1 MSELDQERILTVKGP
16 AGQRPRHGGCQKV
29 AGALVHPYALSPNWS
44 QRHKIYPVVERDQLT
59 SLLEDSLRRMHLTD
73 LQRRPLTA
81 FVQNGGRRTHVGGGT
96 RLPGGKIQF
105 TREDSNHAEAFWHR
119 HFAMNEILNTTLTL
133 GHHTLTVL
141 ELLESL
147 MVFLVLAHCGGG
159 HASSCVREAQRN
171 SGMDEGKQF
180 IVRRLVTSVVW
191 ALAAMVALS
200 VLGVDLT
207 ALWAG
212 SAALLVGVGIGLQGF
227 FNDVI
232 SGFVLLFEGGVAV
245 GNVLEVD
252 GKLVRVE
259 RIDLRSTRVVTVAGE
274 LIVLPNSKVAGEA
287 VVNLTQG
294 DSAMRIRVNV
304 GVAYGSDVDLV
315 MRLLSRGHGRAARSA
330 FHPSTRGVLPR
341 VCRLLLDFSV
351 MGWLDDPWDRMGI
364 QSRVRTAIDAKFRAH
379 GVTIP
384 FPQRDLHLPPRSPG
398 RLSVFENSAGM
409 ARKCMFSEVRPRNV
423 FWTKV
428 NTKSISFI
436 RRTSSNRSPMPKPM
450 ASNRP

>member
-1 MSELDQERILTVKGP
+1 M
-16 AGQRPRHGGCQKV
+16 
-29 AGALVHPYALSPNWS
+29 N
-44 QRHKIYPVVERDQLT
+44 
-59 SLLEDSLRRMHLTD
+59 D
-73 LQRRPLTA
+73 L
-81 FVQNGGRRTHVGGGT
+81 F
-96 RLPGGKIQF
+96 
-105 TREDSNHAEAFWHR
+105 
-119 HFAMNEILNTTLTL
+119 NTTLTL

-141 ELLESL
+141 ELMEALL
-147 MVFLVLAHCGGG
+147 VFLVARIFLAV
-159 HASSCVREAQRN
+159 VRRGLRRAQRL
-171 SGMDEGKQF
+171 SSMDEGKQF

-315 MRLLSRGHGRAARSA
+315 MRLLSEAMSERPEVRSTPQPA
-330 FHPSTRGVLPR
+330 VFFQEFADSSLN
-341 VCRLLLDFSV
+341 FSV

-384 FPQRDLHLPPRSPG
+384 FPQRDLHIVTSPEG
-398 RLSVFENSAGM
+398 APG
-409 ARKCMFSEVRPRNV
+409 A
-423 FWTKV
+423 
-428 NTKSISFI
+428 
-436 RRTSSNRSPMPKPM
+436 
-450 ASNRP
+450 

>member
-1 MSELDQERILTVKGP
+1 
-16 AGQRPRHGGCQKV
+16 
-29 AGALVHPYALSPNWS
+29 
-44 QRHKIYPVVERDQLT
+44 
-59 SLLEDSLRRMHLTD
+59 
-73 LQRRPLTA
+73 
-81 FVQNGGRRTHVGGGT
+81 
-96 RLPGGKIQF
+96 
-105 TREDSNHAEAFWHR
+105 
-119 HFAMNEILNTTLTL
+119 MNEFFNTTFTL

-141 ELLESL
+141 ELFEAG
-147 MVFLVLAHCGGG
+147 LVLLGARILLAILRRGL
-159 HASSCVREAQRN
+159 RRAQRL
-171 SGMDEGKQF
+171 SRMDEGKQF

-191 ALAAMVALS
+191 ALAAMGCLS

-212 SAALLVGVGIGLQGF
+212 SAALLVGIGIGLQGF

-304 GVAYGSDVDLV
+304 GVAYGSNVDLV
-315 MRLLSRGHGRAARSA
+315 MRLLSEAMAEQPEVRSTPQPTVFFQEFA
-330 FHPSTRGVLPR
+330 DSSLN
-341 VCRLLLDFSV
+341 FSV

-384 FPQRDLHLPPRSPG
+384 FPQRDLHIVTSPEG
-398 RLSVFENSAGM
+398 VSGV
-409 ARKCMFSEVRPRNV
+409 
-423 FWTKV
+423 
-428 NTKSISFI
+428 
-436 RRTSSNRSPMPKPM
+436 
-450 ASNRP
+450 

>member
-1 MSELDQERILTVKGP
+1 M
-16 AGQRPRHGGCQKV
+16 
-29 AGALVHPYALSPNWS
+29 N
-44 QRHKIYPVVERDQLT
+44 
-59 SLLEDSLRRMHLTD
+59 D
-73 LQRRPLTA
+73 L
-81 FVQNGGRRTHVGGGT
+81 F
-96 RLPGGKIQF
+96 
-105 TREDSNHAEAFWHR
+105 
-119 HFAMNEILNTTLTL
+119 NTTLTL

-141 ELLESL
+141 ELLEAL
-147 MVFLVLAHCGGG
+147 LVFLVARIVLAV
-159 HASSCVREAQRN
+159 VRRGLRRAQRL
-171 SGMDEGKQF
+171 SRMDEGKQF

-315 MRLLSRGHGRAARSA
+315 MRLLSEAMAEQPEVRSTPQPA
-330 FHPSTRGVLPR
+330 VFFQEFADSSLN
-341 VCRLLLDFSV
+341 FSV

-384 FPQRDLHLPPRSPG
+384 FPQRDLHIVTSPEG
-398 RLSVFENSAGM
+398 APG
-409 ARKCMFSEVRPRNV
+409 A
-423 FWTKV
+423 
-428 NTKSISFI
+428 
-436 RRTSSNRSPMPKPM
+436 
-450 ASNRP
+450 

>member
-1 MSELDQERILTVKGP
+1 M
-16 AGQRPRHGGCQKV
+16 
-29 AGALVHPYALSPNWS
+29 N
-44 QRHKIYPVVERDQLT
+44 
-59 SLLEDSLRRMHLTD
+59 D
-73 LQRRPLTA
+73 L
-81 FVQNGGRRTHVGGGT
+81 F
-96 RLPGGKIQF
+96 
-105 TREDSNHAEAFWHR
+105 
-119 HFAMNEILNTTLTL
+119 NTTLTL

-141 ELLESL
+141 ELMEAFL
-147 MVFLVLAHCGGG
+147 VFLVARIVLAVLRRGL
-159 HASSCVREAQRN
+159 RRAQRL
-171 SGMDEGKQF
+171 SSMDEGKQF

-200 VLGVDLT
+200 LLGVDLT

-227 FNDVI
+227 FNDVV

-315 MRLLSRGHGRAARSA
+315 MRLLSEAMAEQPEVRGAPMHRRCEYKL
-330 FHPSTRGVLPR
+330 RDQE
-341 VCRLLLDFSV
+341 LL
-351 MGWLDDPWDRMGI
+351 
-364 QSRVRTAIDAKFRAH
+364 H
-379 GVTIP
+379 C
-384 FPQRDLHLPPRSPG
+384 PPRA
-398 RLSVFENSAGM
+398 RRFLSV
-409 ARKCMFSEVRPRNV
+409 
-423 FWTKV
+423 
-428 NTKSISFI
+428 
-436 RRTSSNRSPMPKPM
+436 
-450 ASNRP
+450 

>member
-1 MSELDQERILTVKGP
+1 M
-16 AGQRPRHGGCQKV
+16 
-29 AGALVHPYALSPNWS
+29 N
-44 QRHKIYPVVERDQLT
+44 
-59 SLLEDSLRRMHLTD
+59 D
-73 LQRRPLTA
+73 L
-81 FVQNGGRRTHVGGGT
+81 F
-96 RLPGGKIQF
+96 
-105 TREDSNHAEAFWHR
+105 
-119 HFAMNEILNTTLTL
+119 NTTLTL

-141 ELLESL
+141 ELMEALL
-147 MVFLVLAHCGGG
+147 VFLVARIVLAV
-159 HASSCVREAQRN
+159 VRRGLRRAQRL
-171 SGMDEGKQF
+171 SRMDEGKQF
-180 IVRRLVTSVVW
+180 IVRRLVSSVVW

-315 MRLLSRGHGRAARSA
+315 MRLLSEAMAEQPEVRSTPQPA
-330 FHPSTRGVLPR
+330 VFFQEFADSSLN
-341 VCRLLLDFSV
+341 FSV

-384 FPQRDLHLPPRSPG
+384 FPQRDLHIVTSPEG
-398 RLSVFENSAGM
+398 APG
-409 ARKCMFSEVRPRNV
+409 A
-423 FWTKV
+423 
-428 NTKSISFI
+428 
-436 RRTSSNRSPMPKPM
+436 
-450 ASNRP
+450 

>member
-1 MSELDQERILTVKGP
+1 
-16 AGQRPRHGGCQKV
+16 
-29 AGALVHPYALSPNWS
+29 
-44 QRHKIYPVVERDQLT
+44 
-59 SLLEDSLRRMHLTD
+59 
-73 LQRRPLTA
+73 
-81 FVQNGGRRTHVGGGT
+81 
-96 RLPGGKIQF
+96 
-105 TREDSNHAEAFWHR
+105 
-119 HFAMNEILNTTLTL
+119 MNEFFNTTFTL

-141 ELLESL
+141 ELFEAG
-147 MVFLVLAHCGGG
+147 LVLLGARILLAILRRGL
-159 HASSCVREAQRN
+159 RRAQRL
-171 SGMDEGKQF
+171 SRMDEGKQF

-191 ALAAMVALS
+191 ALAAMGCLS

-294 DSAMRIRVNV
+294 ESAMRIRVNV

-315 MRLLSRGHGRAARSA
+315 TRLLSEAMAEQPEVRPTPAPAVFFQEFGDS
-330 FHPSTRGVLPR
+330 SLN
-341 VCRLLLDFSV
+341 FSV

-384 FPQRDLHLPPRSPG
+384 FPQRDLHMVTSPK
-398 RLSVFENSAGM
+398 GM
-409 ARKCMFSEVRPRNV
+409 SGD
-423 FWTKV
+423 
-428 NTKSISFI
+428 
-436 RRTSSNRSPMPKPM
+436 
-450 ASNRP
+450 

>member
-1 MSELDQERILTVKGP
+1 M
-16 AGQRPRHGGCQKV
+16 
-29 AGALVHPYALSPNWS
+29 N
-44 QRHKIYPVVERDQLT
+44 
-59 SLLEDSLRRMHLTD
+59 D
-73 LQRRPLTA
+73 L
-81 FVQNGGRRTHVGGGT
+81 F
-96 RLPGGKIQF
+96 
-105 TREDSNHAEAFWHR
+105 
-119 HFAMNEILNTTLTL
+119 NTTLTL

-141 ELLESL
+141 ELMEALL
-147 MVFLVLAHCGGG
+147 VFLVARIFLAV
-159 HASSCVREAQRN
+159 VRRGLRRAQRL
-171 SGMDEGKQF
+171 SSMDEGKQF

-245 GNVLEVD
+245 GNILEVD

-315 MRLLSRGHGRAARSA
+315 MRLLSEAMSEQPEVRSTPQPA
-330 FHPSTRGVLPR
+330 VFFQEFADSSLN
-341 VCRLLLDFSV
+341 FSV

-384 FPQRDLHLPPRSPG
+384 FPQRDLHIVTSPEG
-398 RLSVFENSAGM
+398 EPGA
-409 ARKCMFSEVRPRNV
+409 
-423 FWTKV
+423 
-428 NTKSISFI
+428 
-436 RRTSSNRSPMPKPM
+436 
-450 ASNRP
+450 

>member
-1 MSELDQERILTVKGP
+1 
-16 AGQRPRHGGCQKV
+16 
-29 AGALVHPYALSPNWS
+29 
-44 QRHKIYPVVERDQLT
+44 
-59 SLLEDSLRRMHLTD
+59 
-73 LQRRPLTA
+73 
-81 FVQNGGRRTHVGGGT
+81 
-96 RLPGGKIQF
+96 
-105 TREDSNHAEAFWHR
+105 
-119 HFAMNEILNTTLTL
+119 MNEFFNTTFTL

-141 ELLESL
+141 ELFEAG
-147 MVFLVLAHCGGG
+147 LVLLGARILLAILRRGL
-159 HASSCVREAQRN
+159 RRAQRL
-171 SGMDEGKQF
+171 SRMDEGKQF

-191 ALAAMVALS
+191 ALAAMGCLS

-304 GVAYGSDVDLV
+304 GVAYGSNVDLV
-315 MRLLSRGHGRAARSA
+315 MRLLSEAMAEQPEVRSTPQPTVFFQEFA
-330 FHPSTRGVLPR
+330 DSSLN
-341 VCRLLLDFSV
+341 FSV

-384 FPQRDLHLPPRSPG
+384 FPQRDLHIVTSPEG
-398 RLSVFENSAGM
+398 VSGV
-409 ARKCMFSEVRPRNV
+409 
-423 FWTKV
+423 
-428 NTKSISFI
+428 
-436 RRTSSNRSPMPKPM
+436 
-450 ASNRP
+450 

>member
-1 MSELDQERILTVKGP
+1 M
-16 AGQRPRHGGCQKV
+16 
-29 AGALVHPYALSPNWS
+29 N
-44 QRHKIYPVVERDQLT
+44 
-59 SLLEDSLRRMHLTD
+59 D
-73 LQRRPLTA
+73 L
-81 FVQNGGRRTHVGGGT
+81 F
-96 RLPGGKIQF
+96 
-105 TREDSNHAEAFWHR
+105 
-119 HFAMNEILNTTLTL
+119 NTTLTL

-141 ELLESL
+141 ELMEALL
-147 MVFLVLAHCGGG
+147 VFLVARIVLAV
-159 HASSCVREAQRN
+159 VRRGLRRAQRL
-171 SGMDEGKQF
+171 SRMDEGKQF

-191 ALAAMVALS
+191 ALAVMVALS

-315 MRLLSRGHGRAARSA
+315 MRLLSEAMAEQPEVH
-330 FHPSTRGVLPR
+330 STPQPAVFFQEFADSSLN
-341 VCRLLLDFSV
+341 FSV

-379 GVTIP
+379 GVIIP
-384 FPQRDLHLPPRSPG
+384 FPQRALHIVTSPEG
-398 RLSVFENSAGM
+398 APG
-409 ARKCMFSEVRPRNV
+409 A
-423 FWTKV
+423 
-428 NTKSISFI
+428 
-436 RRTSSNRSPMPKPM
+436 
-450 ASNRP
+450 

>member
-1 MSELDQERILTVKGP
+1 M
-16 AGQRPRHGGCQKV
+16 
-29 AGALVHPYALSPNWS
+29 N
-44 QRHKIYPVVERDQLT
+44 
-59 SLLEDSLRRMHLTD
+59 D
-73 LQRRPLTA
+73 L
-81 FVQNGGRRTHVGGGT
+81 F
-96 RLPGGKIQF
+96 
-105 TREDSNHAEAFWHR
+105 
-119 HFAMNEILNTTLTL
+119 NTTLTL

-141 ELLESL
+141 ELMEALL
-147 MVFLVLAHCGGG
+147 VFLVARIFLAV
-159 HASSCVREAQRN
+159 VRRGLRRAQRL
-171 SGMDEGKQF
+171 SRMDEGKQF
-180 IVRRLVTSVVW
+180 IVRRLVSSVVW

-315 MRLLSRGHGRAARSA
+315 MRLLSEAMAEQPEVRSNPQPA
-330 FHPSTRGVLPR
+330 VFFKECADSSLN
-341 VCRLLLDFSV
+341 FSV

-379 GVTIP
+379 GVAIP
-384 FPQRDLHLPPRSPG
+384 FPQRDLHIVTSPEG
-398 RLSVFENSAGM
+398 APSA
-409 ARKCMFSEVRPRNV
+409 
-423 FWTKV
+423 
-428 NTKSISFI
+428 
-436 RRTSSNRSPMPKPM
+436 
-450 ASNRP
+450 

>member
-1 MSELDQERILTVKGP
+1 
-16 AGQRPRHGGCQKV
+16 
-29 AGALVHPYALSPNWS
+29 
-44 QRHKIYPVVERDQLT
+44 
-59 SLLEDSLRRMHLTD
+59 
-73 LQRRPLTA
+73 
-81 FVQNGGRRTHVGGGT
+81 
-96 RLPGGKIQF
+96 
-105 TREDSNHAEAFWHR
+105 
-119 HFAMNEILNTTLTL
+119 MNEFFNTTFTL

-141 ELLESL
+141 ELFEAG
-147 MVFLVLAHCGGG
+147 LVLLGARILLAILRRGL
-159 HASSCVREAQRN
+159 RRAQRL
-171 SGMDEGKQF
+171 SRMDEGKQF

-191 ALAAMVALS
+191 AIAAMGCLS

-304 GVAYGSDVDLV
+304 GVAYGSNVDLV
-315 MRLLSRGHGRAARSA
+315 MRLLSEAMAEQPEVRSTPQPTVFFQEFA
-330 FHPSTRGVLPR
+330 DSSLN
-341 VCRLLLDFSV
+341 FSV

-384 FPQRDLHLPPRSPG
+384 FPQRDLHIVTSPEG
-398 RLSVFENSAGM
+398 VSGV
-409 ARKCMFSEVRPRNV
+409 
-423 FWTKV
+423 
-428 NTKSISFI
+428 
-436 RRTSSNRSPMPKPM
+436 
-450 ASNRP
+450 

>member
-1 MSELDQERILTVKGP
+1 
-16 AGQRPRHGGCQKV
+16 
-29 AGALVHPYALSPNWS
+29 
-44 QRHKIYPVVERDQLT
+44 
-59 SLLEDSLRRMHLTD
+59 
-73 LQRRPLTA
+73 
-81 FVQNGGRRTHVGGGT
+81 
-96 RLPGGKIQF
+96 
-105 TREDSNHAEAFWHR
+105 
-119 HFAMNEILNTTLTL
+119 MNEFFNTTFTL

-141 ELLESL
+141 ELFEAG
-147 MVFLVLAHCGGG
+147 LVLLGARILLAILRRGL
-159 HASSCVREAQRN
+159 RRAQRL
-171 SGMDEGKQF
+171 SRMDEGKQF

-191 ALAAMVALS
+191 ALAAMGCLS

-245 GNVLEVD
+245 GNVLEVN

-304 GVAYGSDVDLV
+304 GVAYGSNVDLV
-315 MRLLSRGHGRAARSA
+315 MRLLSEAMAEQ
-330 FHPSTRGVLPR
+330 PEVCSTPQPTVFFQEFADSSLN
-341 VCRLLLDFSV
+341 FSV

-384 FPQRDLHLPPRSPG
+384 FPQRDLHIVTSPEG
-398 RLSVFENSAGM
+398 VSGV
-409 ARKCMFSEVRPRNV
+409 
-423 FWTKV
+423 
-428 NTKSISFI
+428 
-436 RRTSSNRSPMPKPM
+436 
-450 ASNRP
+450 